1 MRSNSSIMEQ
11 YTSLLFNLILFNSS
25 FHLNACQVP
34 KITFKNASAYMI
46 KIKTKMSKQP
56 KQTKLE
62 SFFTLADNNSEI
74 HPISIVKPIIDDI
87 ISTVIKT
94 KRVHTSCSKEKAK
107 EWCASYPWLD
117 ILFEDEE
124 TKI

>member
-1 MRSNSSIMEQ
+1 
-11 YTSLLFNLILFNSS
+11 
-25 FHLNACQVP
+25 
-34 KITFKNASAYMI
+34 MI

-124 TKI
+124 TVFKYNVCKKPNGTNVWANDGAKNIQKSAL